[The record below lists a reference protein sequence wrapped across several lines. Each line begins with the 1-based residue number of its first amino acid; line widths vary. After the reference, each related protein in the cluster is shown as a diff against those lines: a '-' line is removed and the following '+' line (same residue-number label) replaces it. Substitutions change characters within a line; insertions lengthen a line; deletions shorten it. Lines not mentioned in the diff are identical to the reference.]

1 MVGEVL
7 KFGKPGQ
14 APENLTATTSQPEAV
29 RSIRRA
35 RGQRGGSPCAYDR
48 VLASR
53 LGAKAAEL
61 IINKEY
67 GYMVCVRNN
76 QIDKI
81 ELNKVA
87 GRLKTVDPQ
96 AGIITEAKAMGICFG
111 D

>member
-1 MVGEVL
+1 MDIIPSATARIGAGIMDRTGQEVRVTV
-7 KFGKPGQ
+7 PGH
-14 APENLTATTSQPEAV
+14 V
-29 RSIRRA
+29 
-35 RGQRGGSPCAYDR
+35 QRGGSPCAYDR

-67 GYMVCVRNN
+67 GNMVCVRNN

-87 GRLKTVDPQ
+87 GR
-96 AGIITEAKAMGICFG
+96 
-111 D
+111 